1 MERETS
7 QAIQEEGI
15 SRKIFEKLHKSTS
28 HAYSQDVLSFML
40 GREGEYIDTKNN
52 KRKE

>member
-7 QAIQEEGI
+7 QAIQEKGI
-15 SRKIFEKLHKSTS
+15 RREIFEKLHKNTS

-40 GREGEYIDTKNN
+40 GREGEYIDTNN
-52 KRKE
+52 KKRKE